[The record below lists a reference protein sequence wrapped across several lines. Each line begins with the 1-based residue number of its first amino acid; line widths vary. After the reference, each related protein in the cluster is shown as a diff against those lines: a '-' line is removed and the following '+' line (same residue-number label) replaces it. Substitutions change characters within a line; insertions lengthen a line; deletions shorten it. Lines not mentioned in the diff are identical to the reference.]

1 MQQEPTNAS
10 STSAPES
17 VVILVPE
24 QRAGAD
30 ANAVAAGE
38 SLLALVETRGIR
50 HSRIAVQDDGRLAG
64 DTTGALAACSLLV
77 DLLPTSGP
85 TKDAALLAAGPLL
98 PPSAIILSLADY
110 RPIRSRADASARP
123 DRFLGIG

>member
-30 ANAVAAGE
+30 AVAAGE

-123 DRFLGIG
+123 DRFLGIVPS